1 MLEPED
7 RYFESA
13 RLRIHYCV
21 WGDESNPAVIL
32 VHGNRDHAHP
42 RAVPHAF
49 LPQA

>member
-21 WGDESNPAVIL
+21 WGDESNPAIVL
-32 VHGNRDHAHP
+32 VHGARDHARNWDALAP
-42 RAVPHAF
+42 
-49 LPQA
+49 LLD